1 MKKVITIGSIL
12 CLSFLSF
19 GINAQDKYFVKFTD
33 KNNSTYSTENPS
45 EFLSERAINRRVKQ
59 GISITQEDL
68 PVNSSYIQQVQN
80 TGAIVDYSLKWF
92 NGVVVTL
99 TNSNQLTS
107 IQNLS
112 FVSQTNK
119 IYQSGVKGNRL
130 IYEKC
135 KAISTEKKPQS
146 TLELNYGNSS
156 TQIMMMNGH
165 TLHNAGFL
173 GDGIQIAVIDAG
185 FWDVNSH
192 QAFDSIRTQGR
203 ILGTKD
209 FINPNSNI
217 YQEDSHGMMVLS
229 TMGGYING
237 QLIGTAPHASYW
249 LIRTENA
256 SVEQIYEEYAWAAG
270 AEFADSV
277 GTDIINTSLGYS
289 TFDVESQDHAYS
301 DLNGNNTPIT
311 KAANIAASKGM
322 VVVVSAGNEGND
334 EWHYISA
341 PADSPN
347 VLTVGAVD
355 KYENK
360 AAFSSFGPT
369 ADGRIKPDVCAMGQ
383 AAVVASTTGLT
394 GTNNGTSFSSP
405 IMAGMI
411 ACLWQAKPTLTAAE
425 IIQLVKSSSSIA
437 SSPNNSIGYGIPNF
451 SATMDVNTETINSY
465 EIKIFP
471 NPFKNVIHV
480 HLTEVSEGIAEYQVI
495 SIIGKT
501 IVKNIGNVAN
511 HQLEINLPSNTPT
524 GIYIIKVSS
533 SSRVYFAKA
542 IKNEDGQ

>member
-1 MKKVITIGSIL
+1 MKNISLLTFIL
-12 CLSFLSF
+12 FATTASFSTS
-19 GINAQDKYFVKFTD
+19 AQDKYFVKFTD
-33 KNNSTYSTENPS
+33 KDNSTYSIENPS
-45 EFLSERAINRRVKQ
+45 AFLSERAISRRTKQ

-68 PVNSSYIQQVQN
+68 PVNSTYVQQVQN
-80 TGAIVDYSLKWF
+80 TGAIVDYNLKWF
-92 NGVVVTL
+92 NGVVVTI

-112 FVSQTNK
+112 FVSTTNK
-119 IYQSGVKGNRL
+119 IYQSGVKGSKL
-130 IYEKC
+130 TYEKC
-135 KAISTEKKPQS
+135 KAISPEKKVPS

-156 TQIMMMNGH
+156 NQIKMMNGH
-165 TLHNAGFL
+165 ILHNAGFL
-173 GDGIQIAVIDAG
+173 GEGIQIAVIDAG
-185 FWDVNSH
+185 FWDVDSH
-192 QAFDSIRTQGR
+192 QALDSLRTRSR

-229 TMGGYING
+229 TMGGYIAG
-237 QLIGTAPHASYW
+237 QLIGTAPRAKYW

-277 GTDIINTSLGYS
+277 GADIINTSLGYS
-289 TFDVESQDHAYS
+289 TFDVESQNHPYS
-301 DLNGNNTPIT
+301 ELDGSKTPIT

-334 EWHYISA
+334 DWYYISA

-355 KYENK
+355 KYRNK

-394 GTNNGTSFSSP
+394 GTNNGTSFSAP
-405 IMAGMI
+405 IMAGMV
-411 ACLWQAKPTLTAAE
+411 ACLWQAKPTLTSTE
-425 IIQLVKSSSSIA
+425 IIQLVKTSSSNA
-437 SSPNNSIGYGIPNF
+437 SSPNNSIGYGIPDF
-451 SATMDVNTETINSY
+451 STTVGVDS
-465 EIKIFP
+465 EIIGSDKISIFP
-471 NPFKNVIHV
+471 NPFNNVIKL
-480 HLTEVSEGIAEYQVI
+480 HLPEIAEGLAEYSVI

-501 IVKNIGNVAN
+501 IVKKEETVFN
-511 HQLEINLPSNTPT
+511 HYLEINLPTSTPT
-524 GIYIIKVSS
+524 GNYIIKVTSG
-533 SSRVYFAKA
+533 SRVYFAKA
-542 IKNEDGQ
+542 VKN

>member
-1 MKKVITIGSIL
+1 MKNISLLTFILFAITA
-12 CLSFLSF
+12 SFSTS
-19 GINAQDKYFVKFTD
+19 AQDKYFVKFTD
-33 KNNSTYSTENPS
+33 KDNSTYSIENPS
-45 EFLSERAINRRVKQ
+45 AFLSERAISRRTKQ

-68 PVNSSYIQQVQN
+68 PVNSTYVQQVQN
-80 TGAIVDYSLKWF
+80 TGAIVDYNLKWF
-92 NGVVVTL
+92 NGVVVTI

-112 FVSQTNK
+112 FVSTTNK
-119 IYQSGVKGNRL
+119 IYQSGVKGSKL
-130 IYEKC
+130 TYEKC
-135 KAISTEKKPQS
+135 KAISPEKKVPS

-156 TQIMMMNGH
+156 NQIKMMNGH
-165 TLHNAGFL
+165 ILHNAGFL
-173 GDGIQIAVIDAG
+173 GEGIQIAVIDAG
-185 FWDVNSH
+185 FWDVDSH
-192 QAFDSIRTQGR
+192 QAFDSLRTRSR

-229 TMGGYING
+229 TMGGYIAG
-237 QLIGTAPHASYW
+237 QLIGTAPRAKYW

-277 GTDIINTSLGYS
+277 GADIINTSLGYS
-289 TFDVESQDHAYS
+289 TFDVESQNHPYS
-301 DLNGNNTPIT
+301 ELDGSKTPIT
-311 KAANIAASKGM
+311 KAANIAATKGM

-334 EWHYISA
+334 DWYYISA

-355 KYENK
+355 KYRNK
-360 AAFSSFGPT
+360 ATFSSFGPT

-383 AAVVASTTGLT
+383 AAVVASTSGLT

-411 ACLWQAKPTLTAAE
+411 ACLWQAKPTLTSTE
-425 IIQLVKSSSSIA
+425 IIQLVKASSSNA
-437 SSPNNSIGYGIPNF
+437 SSPNNSIGYGIPDF
-451 SATMDVNTETINSY
+451 STTVGVNS
-465 EIKIFP
+465 EIIGSNEIVIFP
-471 NPFKNVIHV
+471 NPFNDAIK
-480 HLTEVSEGIAEYQVI
+480 LRLPEIAEGLAEYSVI

-501 IVKNIGNVAN
+501 IVKKEENVFN
-511 HQLEINLPSNTPT
+511 HYLEINLPTSTPT
-524 GIYIIKVSS
+524 GNYIIKVISGS
-533 SSRVYFAKA
+533 KVYFAKA
-542 IKNEDGQ
+542 VKN

>member
-1 MKKVITIGSIL
+1 MKNISLLTFILFAITA
-12 CLSFLSF
+12 SFSTS
-19 GINAQDKYFVKFTD
+19 AQDKYFVKFTD
-33 KNNSTYSTENPS
+33 KDNSTYSIENPS
-45 EFLSERAINRRVKQ
+45 AFLSERAISRRTKQ

-68 PVNSSYIQQVQN
+68 PVNSTYVQQVQN
-80 TGAIVDYSLKWF
+80 TGAIVDYNLKWF
-92 NGVVVTL
+92 NGVVVTI

-112 FVSQTNK
+112 FVSTTNK
-119 IYQSGVKGNRL
+119 IYQSGVKGSKL
-130 IYEKC
+130 TYEKC
-135 KAISTEKKPQS
+135 KTISPEKKVSS

-156 TQIMMMNGH
+156 TQIKMMNGH
-165 TLHNAGFL
+165 ILHNAGFL
-173 GDGIQIAVIDAG
+173 GEGIQIAVIDAG
-185 FWDVNSH
+185 FWDVDSH
-192 QAFDSIRTQGR
+192 QAFDSLRTRNR

-209 FINPNSNI
+209 FINPNPNI

-229 TMGGYING
+229 TMGGYIAG
-237 QLIGTAPHASYW
+237 QLIGTAPRAKYW

-277 GTDIINTSLGYS
+277 GADIINTSLGYS
-289 TFDVESQDHAYS
+289 TFDVESQNHPYS
-301 DLNGNNTPIT
+301 ELDGSKTPIT

-334 EWHYISA
+334 DWYYISA

-355 KYENK
+355 KYKNK

-383 AAVVASTTGLT
+383 AAVVASTSGLT

-411 ACLWQAKPTLTAAE
+411 ACLWQAKPTLTSTE
-425 IIQLVKSSSSIA
+425 IIQLVKASSSNA
-437 SSPNNSIGYGIPNF
+437 SSPNNSIGYGIPDF
-451 SATMDVNTETINSY
+451 STTVGVNS
-465 EIKIFP
+465 EIIGSNEIVIFP
-471 NPFKNVIHV
+471 NPFNDAIK
-480 HLTEVSEGIAEYQVI
+480 LRLPEIAEGLAEYSVI

-501 IVKNIGNVAN
+501 IVKKEENVFN
-511 HQLEINLPSNTPT
+511 HYLEINLPTSTPT
-524 GIYIIKVSS
+524 GNYIIKVISGS
-533 SSRVYFAKA
+533 KVYFAKA
-542 IKNEDGQ
+542 VKN

>member
-1 MKKVITIGSIL
+1 MKNISLLTFILFAITA
-12 CLSFLSF
+12 SFSTS
-19 GINAQDKYFVKFTD
+19 AQDKYFVKFTD
-33 KNNSTYSTENPS
+33 KDNSTYSIENPS
-45 EFLSERAINRRVKQ
+45 AFLSERAISRRTKQ

-68 PVNSSYIQQVQN
+68 PVNSNYVQQVQN

-92 NGVVVTL
+92 NGVVVTIS
-99 TNSNQLTS
+99 NSNQLTS

-112 FVSQTNK
+112 FVSTTNK
-119 IYQSGVKGNRL
+119 IYQSGVKGSKL
-130 IYEKC
+130 TYEKC
-135 KAISTEKKPQS
+135 KAISPEKKVPS

-156 TQIMMMNGH
+156 NQIKMMNGH
-165 TLHNAGFL
+165 ILHNAGFL
-173 GDGIQIAVIDAG
+173 GEGIQIAVIDAG
-185 FWDVNSH
+185 FWDVDSH
-192 QAFDSIRTQGR
+192 QAFDSLRTRSR

-229 TMGGYING
+229 TMGGYIAG
-237 QLIGTAPHASYW
+237 QLIGTAPRAKYW

-277 GTDIINTSLGYS
+277 GADIINTSLGYS
-289 TFDVESQDHAYS
+289 TFDVESQNHPYS
-301 DLNGNNTPIT
+301 ELDGSKTPIT
-311 KAANIAASKGM
+311 KAANIAATKGM

-334 EWHYISA
+334 DWYYISA

-355 KYENK
+355 KYRNK
-360 AAFSSFGPT
+360 ATFSSFGPT

-383 AAVVASTTGLT
+383 AAVVASTSGLT

-411 ACLWQAKPTLTAAE
+411 ACLWQAKPTLTSTE
-425 IIQLVKSSSSIA
+425 IIQLVKASSSNA
-437 SSPNNSIGYGIPNF
+437 SSPNNSIGYGIPDF
-451 SATMDVNTETINSY
+451 STTVGVNS
-465 EIKIFP
+465 EIIGSNEIVIFP
-471 NPFKNVIHV
+471 NPFNDAIK
-480 HLTEVSEGIAEYQVI
+480 LRLPEIAEGLAEYSVI

-501 IVKNIGNVAN
+501 IVKKEENVFN
-511 HQLEINLPSNTPT
+511 HYLEINLPTSTPT
-524 GIYIIKVSS
+524 GNYIIKVISGS
-533 SSRVYFAKA
+533 KVYFAKA
-542 IKNEDGQ
+542 VKN

>member
-1 MKKVITIGSIL
+1 MKNISLLTFILFAITA
-12 CLSFLSF
+12 SFSTS
-19 GINAQDKYFVKFTD
+19 AQDKYFVKFTD
-33 KNNSTYSTENPS
+33 KDNSTYSIENPS
-45 EFLSERAINRRVKQ
+45 AFLSERAISRRTKQ

-68 PVNSSYIQQVQN
+68 PVNSTYVQQVQN
-80 TGAIVDYSLKWF
+80 TGAIVDYNLKWF
-92 NGVVVTL
+92 NGVVVTI

-112 FVSQTNK
+112 FVSTTNK
-119 IYQSGVKGNRL
+119 IYQSGVKGSKL
-130 IYEKC
+130 TYEKC
-135 KAISTEKKPQS
+135 KAISPEKKVPS

-156 TQIMMMNGH
+156 IQIKMMNGH
-165 TLHNAGFL
+165 ILHNAGFL
-173 GDGIQIAVIDAG
+173 GEGIQIAVIDAG
-185 FWDVNSH
+185 FWDVDSH
-192 QAFDSIRTQGR
+192 QALDSLRTRSR

-229 TMGGYING
+229 TMGGYIAG
-237 QLIGTAPHASYW
+237 QLIGTAPRAKYW

-277 GTDIINTSLGYS
+277 GADIINTSLGYS
-289 TFDVESQDHAYS
+289 TFDVESQNHPYS
-301 DLNGNNTPIT
+301 ELDGSKTPIT

-334 EWHYISA
+334 DWYYISA

-355 KYENK
+355 KYRNK

-383 AAVVASTTGLT
+383 AAVVASTSGLT
-394 GTNNGTSFSSP
+394 GTNNGTSFSAP
-405 IMAGMI
+405 IMAGMV
-411 ACLWQAKPTLTAAE
+411 ACLWQAKPTLTSTE
-425 IIQLVKSSSSIA
+425 IIQLVKASSSNA
-437 SSPNNSIGYGIPNF
+437 SSPNNSIGYGIPDF
-451 SATMDVNTETINSY
+451 TTTVGVDS
-465 EIKIFP
+465 EIIGSDKISIFP
-471 NPFKNVIHV
+471 NPFNNVIKL
-480 HLTEVSEGIAEYQVI
+480 HLPEIAEGLAEYSVI

-501 IVKNIGNVAN
+501 IKIKKESVIN
-511 HQLEINLPSNTPT
+511 HQLEINLPTTTPA
-524 GIYIIKVSS
+524 GNYIVRVTAGSK
-533 SSRVYFAKA
+533 VYFVKA
-542 IKNEDGQ
+542 VKN

>member
-1 MKKVITIGSIL
+1 MKNISLLTFILFAITANFST
-12 CLSFLSF
+12 S
-19 GINAQDKYFVKFTD
+19 AQDKYFVKFTD
-33 KNNSTYSTENPS
+33 KDNSTYSIENPS
-45 EFLSERAINRRVKQ
+45 AFLSERAISRRTKQ

-68 PVNSSYIQQVQN
+68 PVNSNYVQQVQN

-92 NGVVVTL
+92 NGVVVTI

-107 IQNLS
+107 IQSLS
-112 FVSQTNK
+112 FVSSTNK
-119 IYQSGVKGNRL
+119 IYQSGVKGSKL
-130 IYEKC
+130 TYEKC
-135 KAISTEKKPQS
+135 KAISPEKKVLS

-156 TQIMMMNGH
+156 TQIKMMNGH
-165 TLHNAGFL
+165 ILHNAGFL
-173 GDGIQIAVIDAG
+173 GEGIQIAVIDAG
-185 FWDVNSH
+185 FWDVDSH
-192 QAFDSIRTQGR
+192 QAFDSLRTRSR

-229 TMGGYING
+229 TMGGYIAG
-237 QLIGTAPHASYW
+237 QLIGTAPRAKYW

-277 GTDIINTSLGYS
+277 GADIINTSLGYS
-289 TFDVESQDHAYS
+289 TFDVESQNHPYS
-301 DLNGNNTPIT
+301 DLDGSKTPIT

-334 EWHYISA
+334 DWYYISA
-341 PADSPN
+341 PADSPH

-355 KYENK
+355 KYKNK

-369 ADGRIKPDVCAMGQ
+369 ADGRIKPDACAMGQ
-383 AAVVASTTGLT
+383 AAVVASTVGLT

-411 ACLWQAKPTLTAAE
+411 ACLWQAKPTLTSTE
-425 IIQLVKSSSSIA
+425 IINLVKTNSSNA
-437 SSPNNSIGYGIPNF
+437 SSPNNSIGYGIPDF
-451 SATMDVNTETINSY
+451 STTVGVDSEIIGSDKITIS
-465 EIKIFP
+465 P
-471 NPFKNVIHV
+471 NPFNNVIKL
-480 HLTEVSEGIAEYQVI
+480 HLPEIAEGLAEYSVI

-501 IVKNIGNVAN
+501 IKIKKESVIN
-511 HQLEINLPSNTPT
+511 HQLEINLPTTTPA
-524 GIYIIKVSS
+524 GSYILRVTAGSK
-533 SSRVYFAKA
+533 VYFAKA
-542 IKNEDGQ
+542 VKN